1 VPEFAVVNS
10 SPLIVLARAGV
21 FELLQVAADRVVVP
35 AAVVQEVSRRGP
47 SDPVIGC
54 LQSAPWLRTVN
65 PVPTHPAL
73 QGIQLGAG
81 ETAVLAWALTNPG
94 TVAILDDQ
102 AARNAASSLGIGV
115 RGTIGLIVD
124 AKRQGLVSQAAPLL
138 AAIRRAGLYVSDRLY
153 ETALRLAGE

>member
-1 VPEFAVVNS
+1 VPESAVVNS

-35 AAVVQEVSRRGP
+35 VVVVQEVSRRGP

-54 LQSAPWLRTVN
+54 LQSASWLRTVD

-73 QGIQLGAG
+73 QGFRLGAG
-81 ETAVLAWALTNPG
+81 ETAVLTWALTHLG

-102 AARNAASSLGIGV
+102 AARNVANSLGIRV
-115 RGTIGLIVD
+115 RGTIGIIVD
-124 AKRQGLVSQAAPLL
+124 AKQQGLIGQAAPILE
-138 AAIRRAGLYVSDRLY
+138 AIRQAGLYVSDRLY